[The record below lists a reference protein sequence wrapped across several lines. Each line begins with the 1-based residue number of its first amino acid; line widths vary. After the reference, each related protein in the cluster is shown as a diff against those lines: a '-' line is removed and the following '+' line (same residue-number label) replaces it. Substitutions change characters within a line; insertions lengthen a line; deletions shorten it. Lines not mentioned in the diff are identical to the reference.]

1 MEHTLQFEN
10 LKLGTF
16 AANIT
21 QLISII
27 NMYFYLINIQNI
39 YRHVLVYFNTE

>member
-16 AANIT
+16 ASNIT

-27 NMYFYLINIQNI
+27 NMHFYLIYIQK
-39 YRHVLVYFNTE
+39 V

>member
-21 QLISII
+21 QLIYII
-27 NMYFYLINIQNI
+27 NMHFYLIYIQNI
-39 YRHVLVYFNTE
+39 YQHVLVYFNTE